1 MPSTAVYFVLPS
13 SMARMPAALI
23 WSGVSKSGSP
33 APRPITSRPAAFSSC
48 AFVVTAMVG
57 EGFTRDN
64 VADRSDIAASGL
76 NSPDKS
82 HRLPPKVDQGRSP
95 ERDEMTTDTNDS
107 WFDPDATTFGDRV
120 AGARERA
127 GMTQG
132 DLAKRLGV
140 KLKTLKAW
148 EGDGPDTPA
157 VGDLSPDISEMLTEI
172 RDIRAQLAFST
183 DRLGRIE
190 KSLRAKLREEAGE

>member
-1 MPSTAVYFVLPS
+1 
-13 SMARMPAALI
+13 
-23 WSGVSKSGSP
+23 
-33 APRPITSRPAAFSSC
+33 
-48 AFVVTAMVG
+48 
-57 EGFTRDN
+57 
-64 VADRSDIAASGL
+64 
-76 NSPDKS
+76 
-82 HRLPPKVDQGRSP
+82 
-95 ERDEMTTDTNDS
+95 MTTDTNDS

-148 EGDGPDTPA
+148 EDDQSEPRANKLSMMAGLLNVSLLWLLSGEGDGPDTPA
-157 VGDLSPDISEMLTEI
+157 VGELSPDISQMLTEI
-172 RDIRAQLAFST
+172 RDIRAQLTFST

-190 KSLRAKLREEAGE
+190 KSLRAKLRQEAGE

>member
-1 MPSTAVYFVLPS
+1 
-13 SMARMPAALI
+13 
-23 WSGVSKSGSP
+23 
-33 APRPITSRPAAFSSC
+33 
-48 AFVVTAMVG
+48 
-57 EGFTRDN
+57 
-64 VADRSDIAASGL
+64 
-76 NSPDKS
+76 
-82 HRLPPKVDQGRSP
+82 
-95 ERDEMTTDTNDS
+95 MTTDTNDS

-148 EGDGPDTPA
+148 EDDQSEPRANKLSMMAGLLNVSLLWLLSGEGDGPDTPA

-172 RDIRAQLAFST
+172 RDIRAQLTFST

-190 KSLRAKLREEAGE
+190 KSLRAKLRQEAGE

>member
-1 MPSTAVYFVLPS
+1 
-13 SMARMPAALI
+13 
-23 WSGVSKSGSP
+23 
-33 APRPITSRPAAFSSC
+33 
-48 AFVVTAMVG
+48 
-57 EGFTRDN
+57 
-64 VADRSDIAASGL
+64 
-76 NSPDKS
+76 
-82 HRLPPKVDQGRSP
+82 
-95 ERDEMTTDTNDS
+95 MTTDTNDS

-148 EGDGPDTPA
+148 EDDQSEPRANKLSMMAGLLNVSLLWLPSGEGDGPDTPA
-157 VGDLSPDISEMLTEI
+157 VGELSPDISQMLTEI
-172 RDIRAQLAFST
+172 RDIRAQLTFST

-190 KSLRAKLREEAGE
+190 KSLRAKLREEAVE

>member
-1 MPSTAVYFVLPS
+1 
-13 SMARMPAALI
+13 
-23 WSGVSKSGSP
+23 
-33 APRPITSRPAAFSSC
+33 
-48 AFVVTAMVG
+48 
-57 EGFTRDN
+57 
-64 VADRSDIAASGL
+64 
-76 NSPDKS
+76 
-82 HRLPPKVDQGRSP
+82 
-95 ERDEMTTDTNDS
+95 MTTDTNDS

-148 EGDGPDTPA
+148 EDDQSEPRANKLSMMAGLLNVSLLWLLSGEGDGPDTPA
-157 VGDLSPDISEMLTEI
+157 VGELSPDISQMLTEI
-172 RDIRAQLAFST
+172 RDIRAQLTFST

-190 KSLRAKLREEAGE
+190 KTLRAKLREEAVE

>member
-1 MPSTAVYFVLPS
+1 
-13 SMARMPAALI
+13 
-23 WSGVSKSGSP
+23 
-33 APRPITSRPAAFSSC
+33 
-48 AFVVTAMVG
+48 
-57 EGFTRDN
+57 
-64 VADRSDIAASGL
+64 
-76 NSPDKS
+76 
-82 HRLPPKVDQGRSP
+82 
-95 ERDEMTTDTNDS
+95 MTTDTNDS

-120 AGARERA
+120 AGAREHA

-148 EGDGPDTPA
+148 EDDQSEPRANKLSMMAGLLNVSLLWLLSGEGDGPDTPT
-157 VGDLSPDISEMLTEI
+157 VGELSPDISEMLTEI

>member
-1 MPSTAVYFVLPS
+1 
-13 SMARMPAALI
+13 
-23 WSGVSKSGSP
+23 
-33 APRPITSRPAAFSSC
+33 
-48 AFVVTAMVG
+48 
-57 EGFTRDN
+57 
-64 VADRSDIAASGL
+64 
-76 NSPDKS
+76 
-82 HRLPPKVDQGRSP
+82 
-95 ERDEMTTDTNDS
+95 MTTDTNDS

-148 EGDGPDTPA
+148 EDDQSEPRANKLSMMAGLLNVSLLWLLSGEGDGPDTPA
-157 VGDLSPDISEMLTEI
+157 VGELSPDISQMLTEI
-172 RDIRAQLAFST
+172 RDIRAQLTFST

-190 KSLRAKLREEAGE
+190 KSLRAKLREEAVE

>member
-1 MPSTAVYFVLPS
+1 
-13 SMARMPAALI
+13 
-23 WSGVSKSGSP
+23 
-33 APRPITSRPAAFSSC
+33 
-48 AFVVTAMVG
+48 
-57 EGFTRDN
+57 
-64 VADRSDIAASGL
+64 
-76 NSPDKS
+76 
-82 HRLPPKVDQGRSP
+82 
-95 ERDEMTTDTNDS
+95 MTTDTNDS

-148 EGDGPDTPA
+148 EDDQSEPRANKLSMMAGLLNVSLLWLLSGEGDGPDTPT
-157 VGDLSPDISEMLTEI
+157 VGELSPDISEMLTEI